1 MLSCEIQ
8 LVHFAGKLVCLLH
21 AQQTYSDGS
30 YQERLQ
36 EESSAQLFEAQNQF
50 DQYVQK
56 HEKLMVDTKY
66 VNAQEKE
73 KLDRI
78 MRELEEEKR
87 TLANE
92 AQKFNEKQAVF
103 EVRMFLFSIT
113 YSYSRYL
120 RARNLHGRLKG

>member
-1 MLSCEIQ
+1 
-8 LVHFAGKLVCLLH
+8 
-21 AQQTYSDGS
+21 
-30 YQERLQ
+30 
-36 EESSAQLFEAQNQF
+36 
-50 DQYVQK
+50 
-56 HEKLMVDTKY
+56 MVDTKY

-87 TLANE
+87 ALANE

-113 YSYSRYL
+113 YSYSRYF